1 MIQVDIGGWDLALIA
16 AVSAHATVM
25 AYVHHPR
32 FKALVYGL
40 PVPFSLATLALGRPV
55 GVTHVLGIPL
65 MCLFIHGVRWLTD
78 RARVPVVASIVGCA
92 AGYCL
97 VAAWMAPKVPDNDAS
112 FWLCLCLV
120 LLLGLCLYFRVP
132 HREQPG
138 HRSPLPVPLKFVIIG
153 LVITGLVLIKEALQG
168 FMTSFPMVG
177 VVGTYEAR
185 HSLWTLSRQVSV
197 LIIALTALLA
207 VCRVTQERVGLLP
220 SLLLGWVAFLVVLV
234 PMTSRMWRRTA

>member
-1 MIQVDIGGWDLALIA
+1 M
-16 AVSAHATVM
+16 
-25 AYVHHPR
+25 
-32 FKALVYGL
+32 
-40 PVPFSLATLALGRPV
+40 
-55 GVTHVLGIPL
+55 
-65 MCLFIHGVRWLTD
+65 
-78 RARVPVVASIVGCA
+78 
-92 AGYCL
+92 
-97 VAAWMAPKVPDNDAS
+97 
-112 FWLCLCLV
+112 
-120 LLLGLCLYFRVP
+120 
-132 HREQPG
+132 
-138 HRSPLPVPLKFVIIG
+138 PLKFVIIG